1 VPIEVVGIVEGIREG
16 PLDAAIPPVL
26 YLPFNQ
32 STDYYFSVVVR
43 TSQDERPLLPALTAT
58 IHRIDP
64 GILTV
69 RGMAM
74 NDRINNS
81 QSAYLHRSLAWLVG
95 GFAALALLLGVV
107 GLYGVIDCSV
117 SQRSRE
123 VGIRMALGA
132 QPRSVYLLI
141 LREAGWLTALG
152 IGMGLAGS
160 AAAASLMR
168 GLLFGVRSWDGATLA
183 AVAAV
188 LGIAALTASFIPARR
203 AASVNPVEALRSE

>member
-1 VPIEVVGIVEGIREG
+1 
-16 PLDAAIPPVL
+16 
-26 YLPFNQ
+26 
-32 STDYYFSVVVR
+32 
-43 TSQDERPLLPALTAT
+43 
-58 IHRIDP
+58 
-64 GILTV
+64 
-69 RGMAM
+69 
-74 NDRINNS
+74 
-81 QSAYLHRSLAWLVG
+81 
-95 GFAALALLLGVV
+95 
-107 GLYGVIDCSV
+107 
-117 SQRSRE
+117 
-123 VGIRMALGA
+123 MALGA